1 MNKDLLPHFLI
12 VGAPKCGTTSLH
24 FYISQHPD
32 INTSP
37 KEIHYFGKDLK
48 YKTKR
53 PKLEEYQ
60 NHFSKK
66 GLNGDA
72 SVWYLYSDSIF
83 EELKN
88 LGITPKIIIL
98 IRNPTEVAYSLHSQN
113 IVDANEDV
121 LSFESALKL
130 EEQRKKGLNMP
141 KGVDPLRTVLYRD
154 TVSYFPRIKKFQDE
168 MGIENVWVGLQ
179 ENLKHNPAF
188 FLKEIELF
196 LNLSQFTS
204 YDFTRQNE
212 NKTVKSKKINY
223 YIKKAGSFQ
232 IAIFRFLI
240 PFKGLRK
247 KIVDSIY
254 FRNLE
259 VEKRTKLKST
269 TKLELE
275 QEFNPGIKK
284 LNNIIEPDISHWIV

>member
-32 INTSP
+32 VNTSP
-37 KEIHYFGKDLK
+37 KEIHYFGKDLQ

-60 NHFSKK
+60 NHFSNK

-72 SVWYLYSDSIF
+72 SVWYLYSESIF
-83 EELKN
+83 KELKD

-113 IVDANEDV
+113 IVDANENE
-121 LSFESALKL
+121 LSFESAIKL
-130 EEQRKKGLNMP
+130 EEQRKQGLKLP
-141 KGVDPLRTVLYRD
+141 KGVDPPRTVLYKD
-154 TVSYFPRIKKFQDE
+154 TCSYFPRIKKFQDE
-168 MGIENVWVGLQ
+168 MGTENVWVGLQ
-179 ENLKHNPAF
+179 ENLRDTPDI
-188 FLKEIELF
+188 FLKEMEAF
-196 LNLSQFTS
+196 LNLSHFNS

-223 YIKKAGSFQ
+223 LIKKAGPVQ

-240 PFKGLRK
+240 PFKSLRK

-254 FRNLE
+254 FGNLE
-259 VEKRTKLKST
+259 VEKRSKLKSS
-269 TKLELE
+269 TKLELQ
-275 QEFNPGIKK
+275 QEFNPEIKK